1 MGLSEKHLTEG
12 EHVVMELKEHAKA
25 LFWPFVLLLVLVA
38 AVVVTVVLV
47 PNDVVRWVVAGL
59 ALVAA
64 VVWVFVPWLRW
75 RTTEYTVTNK
85 RIAMRSGIITR
96 TGRDIPLYRINDVNY
111 EKGPIDRIFGCGT
124 LVISD
129 ATDKPGLNL
138 HDVPDVENV
147 QVRLH
152 DLLFTADDGSD
163 DGEWPPNEPPRGP
176 RAPASRARS
185 ADSTARRL
193 PGGWSSA
200 GRTAAARGQRP
211 PSAETET
218 IELTDGAL
226 ARETPPLVAQAP
238 YATLT

>member
-25 LFWPFVLLLVLVA
+25 LFWPLALLVVLVVAVVA
-38 AVVVTVVLV
+38 AVVLVTD
-47 PNDVVRWVVAGL
+47 DVVRWVIAGV

-85 RIAMRSGIITR
+85 RISLRTGIITR

-111 EKGPIDRIFGCGT
+111 EKGPIDRMFGCGT

-129 ATDKPGLNL
+129 ATDKPGLEL
-138 HDVPDVENV
+138 HDVPDVETV

-152 DLLFTADDGSD
+152 DLLFSADDGSD
-163 DGEWPPNEPPRGP
+163 DGEWPPTEPPRGP
-176 RAPASRARS
+176 RGPRTPRIPRAEH
-185 ADSTARRL
+185 
-193 PGGWSSA
+193 G
-200 GRTAAARGQRP
+200 
-211 PSAETET
+211 
-218 IELTDGAL
+218 
-226 ARETPPLVAQAP
+226 
-238 YATLT
+238 

>member
-1 MGLSEKHLTEG
+1 MLPMGLSEKHLTEG

-25 LFWPFVLLLVLVA
+25 LFWPFVLL
-38 AVVVTVVLV
+38 VV
-47 PNDVVRWVVAGL
+47 
-59 ALVAA
+59 LVAA

-176 RAPASRARS
+176 RAPRIPRAER
-185 ADSTARRL
+185 
-193 PGGWSSA
+193 
-200 GRTAAARGQRP
+200 
-211 PSAETET
+211 
-218 IELTDGAL
+218 
-226 ARETPPLVAQAP
+226 
-238 YATLT
+238 

>member
-1 MGLSEKHLTEG
+1 MLPMGLSEKHLTEG

-38 AVVVTVVLV
+38 AVVVTVLLV

-111 EKGPIDRIFGCGT
+111 EKGPIDRI
-124 LVISD
+124 
-129 ATDKPGLNL
+129 
-138 HDVPDVENV
+138 
-147 QVRLH
+147 
-152 DLLFTADDGSD
+152 
-163 DGEWPPNEPPRGP
+163 
-176 RAPASRARS
+176 
-185 ADSTARRL
+185 
-193 PGGWSSA
+193 
-200 GRTAAARGQRP
+200 
-211 PSAETET
+211 
-218 IELTDGAL
+218 
-226 ARETPPLVAQAP
+226 
-238 YATLT
+238 

>member
-1 MGLSEKHLTEG
+1 
-12 EHVVMELKEHAKA
+12 VMELKEHAKA
-25 LFWPFVLLLVLVA
+25 LFWPFVLLVVLVA
-38 AVVVTVVLV
+38 AVVVTLVLV
-47 PNDVVRWVVAGL
+47 PNDVARWAVARV

-64 VVWVFVPWLRW
+64 IIWVFVPWLRWRTTAYTGTNNAIAIASGTPTAPAAAIIWVFVPWLRW

-129 ATDKPGLNL
+129 ATDKPGLDL

-152 DLLFTADDGSD
+152 DLLFSADDGSD
-163 DGEWPPNEPPRGP
+163 DGEWPPNEPPRGRRAPRIP
-176 RAPASRARS
+176 RAER
-185 ADSTARRL
+185 
-193 PGGWSSA
+193 
-200 GRTAAARGQRP
+200 
-211 PSAETET
+211 
-218 IELTDGAL
+218 
-226 ARETPPLVAQAP
+226 
-238 YATLT
+238 

>member
-1 MGLSEKHLTEG
+1 MLPMGLSEKHLTEG

-38 AVVVTVVLV
+38 AVVVTVLLV

-64 VVWVFVPWLRW
+64 VVWVLVPWLRW

-163 DGEWPPNEPPRGP
+163 DGEWPPNEPPRGRRGPRIP
-176 RAPASRARS
+176 RAER
-185 ADSTARRL
+185 
-193 PGGWSSA
+193 
-200 GRTAAARGQRP
+200 
-211 PSAETET
+211 
-218 IELTDGAL
+218 
-226 ARETPPLVAQAP
+226 
-238 YATLT
+238 

>member
-1 MGLSEKHLTEG
+1 MLPMGLSEKHLTEG

-25 LFWPFVLLLVLVA
+25 LFWPFVLLVVLVA

-111 EKGPIDRIFGCGT
+111 EKGPIDRLFGCGT

-176 RAPASRARS
+176 RAPRIPRAER
-185 ADSTARRL
+185 
-193 PGGWSSA
+193 
-200 GRTAAARGQRP
+200 
-211 PSAETET
+211 
-218 IELTDGAL
+218 
-226 ARETPPLVAQAP
+226 
-238 YATLT
+238 